1 MRSFNTYFETF
12 YDEVKLWWI
21 TSYTEMYLLTEGP
34 S

>member
-12 YDEVKLWWI
+12 YDEVKLWI